1 MDDIHIGVLL
11 GILFFLLLLSAFFS
25 SSETGLMS
33 LNRYRLKHL
42 VRIKHRGAVR
52 ADKLLQR
59 PDRLIGVILIG
70 NNFVNILASSLA
82 TVAAMHLWGEAGIAV
97 ATGALTILVL
107 IFGEIAPKTL
117 AALYPERIAFPATY
131 ILGPLLKAFYPLV
144 WVFNLLA
151 NGVLRLFGVKPNR
164 QNSEQL
170 SREELRT
177 VVNEAGTLIPR
188 RHQKMLLSILD
199 LEHVTV
205 EDIMV
210 PRSDIIGIDL
220 DEPAEK
226 VLKQLAHSTHTRLPV
241 FHEDINNVTGL
252 IHMRNLLQREVD
264 ADSIKEIIQ
273 QVQRE
278 PYFVPAGTPLNAQL
292 LNFQQQK
299 RRMGLVVD
307 EYGEIMGLVTLQDIL
322 EEIVGEF
329 TAPPTAVA
337 RDVFPQEDG
346 SFIVDGTMNI
356 RQLNKNM
363 HWQLPTDGPKTLN
376 GLIIEHLESI
386 PEPGIS
392 VRIAGYPIE
401 IVQAKDNMVKTA
413 RIYPELRKHEEESHD

>member
-1 MDDIHIGVLL
+1 MEDIHIGVLL
-11 GILFFLLLLSAFFS
+11 GTLVFLILLSAFFS
-25 SSETGLMS
+25 SSETGLMT

-42 VRIKHRGAVR
+42 VRIRHKGALR

-59 PDRLIGVILIG
+59 PDRLIGLILIG

-82 TVAAMHLWGEAGIAV
+82 TVAALKFWGEAGIAI
-97 ATGALTILVL
+97 AAGLLTLIIL
-107 IFGEIAPKTL
+107 IFAEVAPKTL

-131 ILGPLLKAFYPLV
+131 ILVPLLKVAYPIV
-144 WVFNLLA
+144 WLINLLA
-151 NGVLRLFGVKPNR
+151 NGLLRLFGVRPDK
-164 QNSEQL
+164 QNDEQL
-170 SREELRT
+170 TREELRT

-199 LEHVTV
+199 LEKVTV

-210 PRSDIIGIDL
+210 PRNEIIGIDL
-220 DEPAEK
+220 DEPGEK
-226 VLKQLAHSTHTRLPV
+226 VLKQIARSEHTRLPV
-241 FHEDINNVTGL
+241 FNEDINSVTGF
-252 IHMRNLLQREVD
+252 IHMRNLLQHEVD
-264 ADSIKEIIQ
+264 ADSIKDIVQ

-278 PYFVPAGTPLNAQL
+278 PYFVPAGTPLNTQL

-322 EEIVGEF
+322 EEIVGDF
-329 TAPPTAVA
+329 TLQSSAVV
-337 RDVFPQEDG
+337 RDIFPQDDG
-346 SFIVDGTMNI
+346 SYIVDGTMNI
-356 RQLNKNM
+356 RQLNKSM
-363 HWQLPTDGPKTLN
+363 HWHLPTDGPKTLN

-401 IVQAKDNMVKTA
+401 IIQAKDNMVRTA
-413 RIYPELRKHEEESHD
+413 RIYPEFRKEEEHHD